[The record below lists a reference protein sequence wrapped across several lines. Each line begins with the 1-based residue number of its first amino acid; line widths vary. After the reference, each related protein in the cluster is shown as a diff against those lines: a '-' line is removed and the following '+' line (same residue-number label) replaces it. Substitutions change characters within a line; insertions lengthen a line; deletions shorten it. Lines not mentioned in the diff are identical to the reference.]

1 MHDLTS
7 TSKWAILATR
17 PEQPDNFAVYESIA
31 WYWQPFVGNEKH
43 KQGSKFDEKQINNV
57 LEREGRKWWLTGS
70 EKSVLVA
77 TTRHLMLDT
86 SLSLRSSFFSKIL
99 YSSFKI
105 LTLYTNFS
113 TNQFICIKTWEI

>member
-17 PEQPDNFAVYESIA
+17 QEPNNSAVYESIA
-31 WYWQPFVGNEKH
+31 WYWQSFDGNEKH

-57 LEREGRKWWLTGS
+57 LEREGRKWWLRGS
-70 EKSVLVA
+70 EKIMLVA
-77 TTRHLMLDT
+77 ITRQLMLDT
-86 SLSLRSSFFSKIL
+86 SLSLRSCFFSKIL

-105 LTLYTNFS
+105 LNLYINFS
-113 TNQFICIKTWEI
+113 TN